1 MSEALSALNQL
12 VGLVREDIQQK
23 YKARDTAAARDFARE
38 NLFIQTGLKELE
50 QSRATTS
57 ALEAD
62 AVNKGLNISAIESL
76 NDMQQTNAARKF
88 ATKSLEDVNMALKG
102 ESDYQRSIQRNL
114 SEFSKGQIDFASVDK
129 DTSGTISDEELKSL
143 DKVVYQD
150 EENRIVSPSAAYIQG
165 LRSKELTA
173 IQATD
178 LARKKEELSQLTT
191 IGKDLDKKSK
201 LELQI
206 LQQQYE
212 TGEIN
217 KKTLSEKLEALGLE
231 TDFLR
236 DTQETRKGILAEEYK
251 KAKTSNDILALKS
264 KYTEQEI
271 TAGLANV
278 DADTRTKLKNL
289 GLMDLSIEAQK
300 LANEKE
306 KMKLRFLEG
315 SLERQ
320 EELEELKLNMSAK
333 ELEQLGITID
343 TARVGYEMA
352 QKELLM
358 ADVKNANLK
367 RKWEKEEW
375 IFEKEVMDK
384 TISDQQKLI
393 ADVNSNAI
401 KLTTFA
407 LSQMSFMNFKTNEI
421 KPIVNMMQEL
431 QAQAAAGDTDKWK
444 DDFEEFV
451 LENPI
456 YEAIADDLKDLFSA
470 TIQIDDTTPKSDPL
484 LRLAPQIDMMS
495 KELQSWSK
503 SDAGKSALEAF
514 KKEYIASLAG
524 RGATQN
530 FSEKQWMDIFL
541 RSSSSTSPRWQT
553 TLSNL
558 HYNNFG
564 VTDEQAEKFRK
575 AMAWQETGIYKDKD
589 LFKEMVSLAKTKP
602 VYEKQLSM
610 FLRDASY
617 YNLGE
622 HESYDSMT
630 DEQFEAFLDSL
641 EN

>member
-289 GLMDLSIEAQK
+289 GLIDLSIEAQT
-300 LANEKE
+300 LANKKE

-333 ELEQLGITID
+333 ELEQLDITID

-589 LFKEMVSLAKTKP
+589 LFKEMVLLAQTKP

>member
-62 AVNKGLNISAIESL
+62 AVNKGLNINAIESL
-76 NDMQQTNAARKF
+76 NDMQQTNEARKF
-88 ATKSLEDVNMALKG
+88 ATKSLEDVNVALKG
-102 ESDYQRSIQRNL
+102 ESDYQRSIKKNL
-114 SEFSKGQIDFASVDK
+114 SEFSKGQIDFASVDR
-129 DTSGTISDEELKSL
+129 DTSGTISDKELGRLTTTVYRDEEL
-143 DKVVYQD
+143 QHTT
-150 EENRIVSPSAAYIQG
+150 PSAAYIQG

-178 LARKKEELSQLTT
+178 LARKKEDLSQLKT

-217 KKTLSEKLEALGLE
+217 KKTLSKKLEALGLE

-251 KAKTSNDILALKS
+251 KAKTSNDILTIKS

-271 TAGLANV
+271 NAALANV
-278 DADTRTKLKNL
+278 DAETRNRLKNL
-289 GLMDLSIEAQK
+289 GLIDLSIEAQA

-306 KMKLRFLEG
+306 KVKLRFLEG
-315 SLERQ
+315 SLENQ
-320 EELEELKLNMSAK
+320 EKLEKLNLNMSAAQ
-333 ELEQLGITID
+333 LEQLDVAIS
-343 TARVGYEMA
+343 TAKVGYEMA
-352 QKELLM
+352 KKELIM
-358 ADVKNANLK
+358 TDVKNENLK

-375 IFEKEVMDK
+375 VFEKEVMDK
-384 TISDQQKLI
+384 TITDQQKLI

-431 QAQAAAGDTDKWK
+431 QAQAAAGDVSKWEG
-444 DDFEEFV
+444 DFEEFV

-495 KELQSWSK
+495 KELQSWSQ

-524 RGATQN
+524 RGATQD

-541 RSSSSTSPRWQT
+541 RSSSSTAPRWQT

-610 FLRDASY
+610 FLKDASY

-641 EN
+641 DN